1 MAKLCGVFWE
11 DTVLMHN
18 LILYDS
24 QDITRMARG
33 ACPGL
38 LGLSSSLESRLS
50 SILES
55 RSIFETLD
63 FDMVR
68 AILSLHN
75 FKIS

>member
-1 MAKLCGVFWE
+1 MVSLCF
-11 DTVLMHN
+11 
-18 LILYDS
+18 
-24 QDITRMARG
+24 TRMARG
-33 ACPGL
+33 ACPGF
-38 LGLSSSLESRLS
+38 LGLSSSLEGRLS